1 MIDNNGKTRISQHC
15 QLVQSSFKNLQSSKL
30 LIGLGRT
37 NNYID
42 NMAIRTTDNTSVLHN
57 YRNIIPNSAIVVN
70 PLFEDWKFELY
81 MNPASNLTGILV
93 VLLFSMFCMSIV
105 IMILGRMESEQDLA
119 ERKQRLHTINFD
131 AL

>member
-1 MIDNNGKTRISQHC
+1 MS
-15 QLVQSSFKNLQSSKL
+15 
-30 LIGLGRT
+30 
-37 NNYID
+37 
-42 NMAIRTTDNTSVLHN
+42 IRTTDNTSILHN

-81 MNPASNLTGILV
+81 MNPASNLTGILI

-105 IMILGRMESEQDLA
+105 IVILGRMESEQDLA